1 MLFEIQYECT
11 RKDLPNVLPD
21 DLKNIVVD
29 FARFIPRPTAEY
41 YRRERHRVMRN
52 FIFRFMDENFNRRF
66 LDHCVIPLYCVAH
79 YNKNPNFHNYYLYED
94 WILKKKVSSF
104 FLIKRFRPCL
114 TYGHFFINLINTK
127 TSNRQTAPKSNVLSI
142 YFYLFY
148 IFKNILK
155 VKYL

>member
-52 FIFRFMDENFNRRF
+52 FIFRFNEESFNRRF
-66 LDHCVIPLYCVAH
+66 LDHCVIPLFCVEH

-94 WILKKKVSSF
+94 WILKKKRFKF
-104 FLIKRFRPCL
+104 FLIERFGVSLIGGRFP
-114 TYGHFFINLINTK
+114 INIINTK
-127 TSNRQTAPKSNVLSI
+127 TSTKETDPKSNVLSI
-142 YFYLFY
+142 YIYLFY
-148 IFKNILK
+148 IFKNIYK